1 MGGAFF
7 HGPLLHGLSDLIGG
21 GEVQGRPLR
30 YALLPGAV
38 RRRGETLLHSAF
50 VKYQTPKQLRQFSS
64 SHTSHKTSCLKFVL
78 YQKGM
83 RRAFSHSALT
93 VVGEDPGG
101 GIVHVAA
108 LPGPVGHPEVPKHP
122 VPAGMVLPED
132 LPVQQAH
139 LGKGWTTAALP
150 PQRLKVKIRPAEEG
164 QQLFLGT
171 DLLKKPWPRTWAEA
185 PPG

>member
-1 MGGAFF
+1 
-7 HGPLLHGLSDLIGG
+7 
-21 GEVQGRPLR
+21 
-30 YALLPGAV
+30 
-38 RRRGETLLHSAF
+38 
-50 VKYQTPKQLRQFSS
+50 
-64 SHTSHKTSCLKFVL
+64 
-78 YQKGM
+78 M

-108 LPGPVGHPEVPKHP
+108 LPGPVGHPEVPDHP
-122 VPAGMVLPED
+122 GLTGIILLED

-139 LGKGWTTAALP
+139 LDGGRAVAALP

-164 QQLFLGT
+164 QQPFLGT